1 MYVIEQTRPMPA
13 AIPGIDHATW
23 AGHDQGLS
31 QISLWRQAVAGG
43 AGTPVHKHDCD
54 EVVLCLAGQG
64 ELHIDGQVH
73 AFGAHST
80 LVLPRGRTHQI
91 LNTGAESLQLLGIF
105 GSTPVGTFADSGEA
119 LDLPW
124 RT

>member
-1 MYVIEQTRPMPA
+1 MYVIEQPIPVPA

-31 QISLWRQAVAGG
+31 QISLWRQAVASG

-64 ELHIDGQVH
+64 QLHIDGQVH
-73 AFGAHST
+73 AFGANCT
-80 LVLPRGRTHQI
+80 LVLPRGRAHQL
-91 LNTGAESLQLLGIF
+91 LNTGPGALQLLGIF
-105 GSTPVGTFADSGEA
+105 GSTPVGTFADGGEA